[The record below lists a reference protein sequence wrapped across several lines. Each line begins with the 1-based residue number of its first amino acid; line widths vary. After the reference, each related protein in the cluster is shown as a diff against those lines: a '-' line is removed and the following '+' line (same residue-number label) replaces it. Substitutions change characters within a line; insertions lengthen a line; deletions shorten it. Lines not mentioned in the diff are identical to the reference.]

1 VGATQFEALCEHFA
15 PSYPSFTAELR
26 KKREHHLA
34 FLRFPER
41 VRRSLSSTNLLEAID
56 GELEVLRRNSGGY
69 FQSEESMKLKLGLIL
84 GSLESGRWRRTA
96 AAIESALDQLNALFE
111 ARFETEAA
119 A

>member
-1 VGATQFEALCEHFA
+1 
-15 PSYPSFTAELR
+15 
-26 KKREHHLA
+26 
-34 FLRFPER
+34 
-41 VRRSLSSTNLLEAID
+41 
-56 GELEVLRRNSGGY
+56 
-69 FQSEESMKLKLGLIL
+69 MKLKLGLIL